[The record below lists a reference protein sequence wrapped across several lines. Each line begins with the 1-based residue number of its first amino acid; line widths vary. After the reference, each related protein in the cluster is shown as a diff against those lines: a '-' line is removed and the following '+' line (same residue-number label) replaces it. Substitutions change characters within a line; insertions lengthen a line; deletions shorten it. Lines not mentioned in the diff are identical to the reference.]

1 MDTLEL
7 NKYAGGVLGT
17 LLVIIVISHIGDFLV
32 HSEMPE
38 QRAVSIAVPDAAEK
52 PAAADAPAEAAG
64 GESAIALLA
73 SADAE
78 AGKKVAKKCA
88 ACHSFEQGGPNKVGP
103 NLWNIIGAPKAQV
116 AGYSYYSAMQGVGGE
131 WSYEALDA
139 FLTKPKDAVKGT
151 KMAFAGVKKP
161 NQRANLIAFLR
172 GLSDSPKPLP

>member
-1 MDTLEL
+1 MDTFEF

-17 LLVIIVISHIGDFLV
+17 LLAILVIGHIGDFLV

-38 QRAVSIAVPDAAEK
+38 TRAVAIVVPDAAEK
-52 PAAADAPAEAAG
+52 AAADAPAEAAAE
-64 GESAIALLA
+64 ESAIALLA
-73 SADAE
+73 SADAD

-88 ACHSFEQGGPNKVGP
+88 ACHSFDQGGPNKVGP
-103 NLWNIIGAPKAQV
+103 NLWNIVGAPMAQV
-116 AGYSYYSAMQGVGGE
+116 AGYSYSAALKEMGGE
-131 WSYEALDA
+131 WSYEELDA